1 MLSVV
6 VLVDVGAAGR
16 AATDASYS
24 ERRWSGRKV
33 GDVSAR
39 VMAG

>member
-1 MLSVV
+1 MV
-6 VLVDVGAAGR
+6 VLVDAEAVGR
-16 AATDASYS
+16 TATDASYS
-24 ERRWSGRKV
+24 EGRWSGRKV